1 MTRTTFRGQ
10 GTACR
15 GVTRSRP
22 GDKLLLQAGKHITA
36 GLTMLALLGLSC
48 RPRGEPPQ
56 ETALA
61 RIGDRVIT
69 VDEFLRR
76 AEYTPRP
83 PYCRGDSY
91 IHRKIVLNTLIAEK
105 LLALEAGQDNDLFR
119 NGQFRAYLRGRQEQA
134 MRQWLFYRDF
144 YTKVRLKAEE
154 IAPRVQ
160 IATRTYRVAY
170 YSFSG
175 DSLARAVGD
184 LLGNGGTFAEGF
196 RLIGGVGVGPE
207 REVTWNKAEHEAIR
221 RALFA
226 KPLKQGDVVGPLATG
241 DDLYTVMQ
249 IQGWSER
256 VLLSDTQLRQQWI
269 DVEAAMRTERA
280 EAAYQRFVQKLM
292 RGKKMELVE
301 DTFYRLAATL
311 APFFLASVQEKKE
324 AFHRHFWNQD
334 GEEPVLHRLGDDIAQ
349 LRTLP
354 LLRIDGQ
361 TWTVADLEKEMDAH
375 PLVFRTRHIKK
386 GEFAAQLR
394 LAIADL
400 VRDKY
405 ITEEAYRRGYDKA
418 LPVQRNVQMWQD
430 HILALYQRN
439 LYLRSKGQ
447 ETDLSRLD
455 TAAIEN
461 HLNPYIRELQQKYSD
476 IIQIDTDRFEQ
487 TKLTRIDMLVL
498 QRGSPYPVVVPMFPL
513 LTTLHPLD
521 YGRRMSG

>member
-1 MTRTTFRGQ
+1 MRRTTFWGRG
-10 GTACR
+10 AAYR
-15 GVTRSRP
+15 GVGFSRRR
-22 GDKLLLQAGKHITA
+22 GMLRLRAGKRITV
-36 GLTMLALLGLSC
+36 GLVTLALVGLSC
-48 RPRGEPPQ
+48 RPRSELPQ
-56 ETALA
+56 EAALA
-61 RIGDRVIT
+61 RVGDRVIT

-105 LLALEAGQDNDLFR
+105 LLALEAGQDNELFG
-119 NGQFRAYLRGRQEQA
+119 NEQLRAYLRGRQEQA

-144 YTKVRLKAEE
+144 YTQVRLKAEE

-160 IATRTYRVAY
+160 VATRTYRVAY

-184 LLGNGGTFAEGF
+184 LLGSGGTFADGF
-196 RLIGGVGVGPE
+196 RLVGGAGLAPE
-207 REVTWNKAEHEAIR
+207 REVTWSKAEYEAIR
-221 RALFA
+221 RALFS
-226 KPLKQGDVVGPLATG
+226 KPLTQGEVVGPLTTG
-241 DDLYTVMQ
+241 DDLYAVMQ
-249 IQGWSER
+249 VQGWSEQL
-256 VLLSDTQLRQQWI
+256 LLSDTQLRQQWV

-280 EAAYQRFVQKLM
+280 ETAYQSFVQKLM

-311 APFFLASVQEKKE
+311 APFFLASAQEKKE
-324 AFHRHFWNQD
+324 AFHRHFWYQH

-349 LRTLP
+349 LRALP

-361 TWTVADLEKEMDAH
+361 TWTVADLEKELDAH

-405 ITEEAYRRGYDKA
+405 ITKEAYRRGYDKA

-455 TAAIEN
+455 TAAIEK
-461 HLNPYIRELQQKYSD
+461 HLNPYIRELQQKYSHL
-476 IIQIDTDRFEQ
+476 IEVDTDRFAQ

-521 YGRRMSG
+521 YGRKMGG